1 MKKLVILGG
10 GTGGTMMANK
20 LRKDL
25 DDDWSVTV
33 IDKDNIHYYQPGY
46 LFVPFDINKPREIS
60 KYRAMIS
67 PIRTKATTT

>member
-25 DDDWSVTV
+25 DDDWSITI
-33 IDKDNIHYYQPGY
+33 IDKDNVHYYQPGY
-46 LFVPFDINKPREIS
+46 LFVPFDISFLIS
-60 KYRAMIS
+60 RDSYS
-67 PIRTKATTT
+67 HSSLTTALNPECF

>member
-25 DDDWSVTV
+25 DDDWMITI
-33 IDKDNIHYYQPGY
+33 IDKDNIHYYQPG
-46 LFVPFDINKPREIS
+46 LLMSNGTNR
-60 KYRAMIS
+60 
-67 PIRTKATTT
+67 